1 MQIQGQSKSKLL
13 LLGLPTMISTC
24 LVFWNIQNLGLSV
37 WDEYYYTEGAKWF
50 LGVQGGWFQ
59 IYEPPGFP
67 LVISLFWR
75 FFGLHDYVAIAA
87 SGIFAILTVALMT
100 YMGVKIF
107 GFAVG
112 IVAPLLLSAM
122 PLFLYYARFAM
133 TDVPFTFFFSAA
145 VLSSYLALKSGRRRD
160 ILFAGILIAVCTGIK
175 YDGFMALL
183 VPALYVVPLT
193 LSKGTPRERVNVFVG
208 NAKALLIMAVP
219 VAVGFLAWFYVL
231 GLPTGVS
238 RHFFSRQIIHLLS
251 PRILLAGFLKF
262 RAIVLT
268 SHSRQLGLSPFSG
281 GLFYIQ
287 VLATWASIPVLIF
300 AVVGLMRRNIR
311 DDPELFAS
319 FWLVILFLAFSC
331 IPGNFQRAM
340 VPVLPPL
347 ALVSAIG
354 TRKIVDMVRGNRWP
368 LSSSMNFDR
377 LLHLS
382 IVFLILALAASPTFQ
397 AVSDNHSGYRQ
408 AGMILNAVTNGST
421 VYALSKP
428 VIDFYHPV
436 VLNLSAPINSTNL
449 PPQGYLVVDYT
460 AFLRGYLSESEIQTL
475 VIQGRLSPVASIP
488 AGTPQVS
495 YLDDVSFSQ
504 VQQMNSTY
512 TSIMIYQITNDT
524 S

>member
-1 MQIQGQSKSKLL
+1 MQGQSKTRLL
-13 LLGLPTMISTC
+13 LLCLPTMISTC
-24 LVFWNIQNLGLSV
+24 LVFWNIQDLGLSV

-67 LVISLFWR
+67 LVIALFWR

-87 SGIFAILTVALMT
+87 SGIFAVLTVALIT
-100 YMGVKIF
+100 YVGVKIF
-107 GFAVG
+107 GFGVG
-112 IVAPLLLSAM
+112 IIAPLLLSAM

-145 VLSSYLALKSGRRRD
+145 ILSSYFALKSGKRRD
-160 ILFAGILIAVCTGIK
+160 ILFAGILIALCTGIK
-175 YDGFMALL
+175 YNGFMALL
-183 VPALYVVPLT
+183 VPVSYAVALT
-193 LSKGTPRERVNVFVG
+193 LSSDTPRERFNAFVG
-208 NAKALLIMAVP
+208 NAKALLMMAVP

-231 GLPTGVS
+231 GLPTGTS

-251 PRILLAGFLKF
+251 PRSLLAGFLKF
-262 RAIVLT
+262 RSIVLT
-268 SHSRQLGLSPFSG
+268 SHSGQLGLSPFSG

-300 AVVGLMRRNIR
+300 AVIGLMRRNLR
-311 DDPELFAS
+311 EDPELFAS
-319 FWLVILFLAFSC
+319 FWFVILFLAFSC
-331 IPGNFQRAM
+331 IPGTFQRAM

-354 TRKIVDMVRGNRWP
+354 IRKIVNTVRGSRWP
-368 LSSSMNFDR
+368 PGSSMNLSR

-382 IVFLILALAASPTFQ
+382 IVILILALAVLPTFQ

-408 AGMILNAVTNGST
+408 AGMILNAITNGST

-436 VLNLSAPINSTNL
+436 VLAPINSTNL

-460 AFLRGYLSESEIQTL
+460 AFLRGYLSESEVQTL
-475 VIQGRLSPVASIP
+475 VIQGRLRPVASIP
-488 AGTPQVS
+488 AGTPQVV
-495 YLDDVSFSQ
+495 YLDGMSFSQ
-504 VQQMNSTY
+504 VEQMNSTY
-512 TSIMIYQITNDT
+512 TSIMIYQIMNST